1 MNAPDIQTAASRWVD
16 DHGECLYRYAL
27 VRVRKPEVAEDLVQE
42 TFLAAVRG
50 HDKFGGRSSERSW
63 LVGILKNKIVDRF
76 RKLGRETSFTDM
88 EFLSDELSEKF
99 VSVGFWNHDLGPH
112 EWKPEPDAVMHRAE
126 FWQVMRDCLSKL
138 PEKIRAVFT
147 MREMDGMPS
156 KEVCAVLSIS
166 DSNLW
171 VMLHRAR
178 MALREC
184 LEMNWFD
191 TPAGGTA

>member
-1 MNAPDIQTAASRWVD
+1 MTATEVRSAAERWVD

-50 HDKFGGRSSERSW
+50 YEKFGGRSSERSW
-63 LVGILKNKIVDRF
+63 LCGILKNKIVDHF

-88 EFLSDELSEKF
+88 EFLSEKF
-99 VSVGFWNHDLGPH
+99 VSVGFWNHDQGPI
-112 EWKPEPDAVMHRAE
+112 EWKPPADEVTHRNE

-138 PEKIRAVFT
+138 PQKIRDVFT
-147 MREMDGMPS
+147 MREMDDVPS
-156 KEVCAVLSIS
+156 SEICAILSIT

-171 VMLHRAR
+171 VMVHRAR

-184 LEMNWFD
+184 LEMNWFEK
-191 TPAGGTA
+191 AGGA